1 MTPAGAAGRPL
12 AGGPAPAPGDG
23 VALPGTWAW
32 PDGSDGAPPLSG
44 ELLGLQLL
52 RVAMAA
58 PGTVWLA
65 RAAGWPGFV
74 QQRHADEPV
83 PLALADF
90 AYHLADG
97 APRRAFAMAPLL
109 APTFGSAAAQLRS
122 RVVRWWLD
130 PRFFVGDTPFP
141 GTLQLDAGDG
151 RGPRPVPADGV
162 VTAFYGSAV
171 DAVTLTL
178 HDGGRVARARV
189 GLGPPAP
196 PRPDQRLALPGA
208 TAWVYLAPGRT
219 QPLRPLIV
227 CEGFPGG
234 WPCDWLHDMVA
245 QGGLMAALHARGH
258 DVVLLG
264 FADGMRAIDDNAA
277 ALIAAIAQL
286 DPAVV
291 GGVSMGGLVARQA
304 LATLDAQGRPHG
316 VELFFTLDTPHQG
329 AYTPLSVQWFAHAYA
344 GRVAGAAEAAAQ
356 IDSLANQQFMS
367 HWLRR
372 EGDGW
377 AAGPSP
383 QRTAWLG
390 RLAAVGGYPTRP
402 RKLALACGRGDGQR
416 RAAPGALQLQWDD
429 GAGFQGTLHALGG
442 QGDAASGSLAGQP
455 PLPAALEPLPW
466 DGLPGSTNTYVAQ
479 AWALLAAQGLQAEL
493 ALPLNLSIPTV
504 SALDMAWPADQP
516 IPPDAPTP
524 FDHWRCADTD
534 LPHLALTP
542 ALRDALLAALPPAP
556 TPEAPT

>member
-1 MTPAGAAGRPL
+1 MTPAG
-12 AGGPAPAPGDG
+12 GPTADG
-23 VALPGTWAW
+23 IALPGTWAW
-32 PDGSDGAPPLSG
+32 PDGSTDAPPLSG

-52 RVAMAA
+52 RVAQAA

-97 APRRAFAMAPLL
+97 QPRRAFGLAPLL
-109 APTFGSAAAQLRS
+109 APSFGSAAAQLRS

-130 PRFFVGDTPFP
+130 PRFFVGDTGFP
-141 GTLQLDAGDG
+141 SALQLDAGDG
-151 RGPRPVPADGV
+151 LGPRPVPASGL

-171 DAVTLTL
+171 EAVTLTL
-178 HDGGRVARARV
+178 HAGGRVARAQV
-189 GLGPPAP
+189 GMGPPAP
-196 PRPDQRLALPGA
+196 PRPDQRIELPGA
-208 TAWVYLAPGRT
+208 TAWVYLAPGRSE
-219 QPLRPLIV
+219 PVRPLIV

-245 QGGLMAALHARGH
+245 QCGLMAALHARGH

-277 ALIAAIAQL
+277 ALTAAIARL

-304 LATLDAQGRPHG
+304 LATLDAQGQPHH

-329 AYTPLSVQWFAHAYA
+329 AYTPLSVQWFVHAYK
-344 GRVAGAAEAAAQ
+344 GRLAGAAEAAAQ
-356 IDSLANQQFMS
+356 IDSVANQQFMS
-367 HWLRR
+367 HALRR
-372 EGDGW
+372 EGGAW
-377 AAGPSP
+377 QAGPSP
-383 QRTAWLG
+383 LRTAWLE

-402 RKLALACGRGDGQR
+402 RKLALACGRGDGRR
-416 RAAPGALQLQWDD
+416 RAGPGALQLRWDN
-429 GAGFQGTLHALGG
+429 GAGFSGALHALGG
-442 QGDAASGSLAGQP
+442 AGDAAAGTQAELP
-455 PLPAALEPLPW
+455 ALPAAVEPMPL
-466 DGLPGSTNTYVAQ
+466 DGMPGSTNIYLAQ
-479 AWALLAAQGLQAEL
+479 AWALLAATGLQPQL

-504 SALDMAWPADQP
+504 SALDMAWPPDQP

-524 FDHWRCADTD
+524 FDHWCCADED
-534 LPHLALTP
+534 LPHLVLSP

-556 TPEAPT
+556 PRPAPTPKAPP